1 MVPFLA
7 CKIRLVF
14 FLTSWSSP
22 FQCNKPGPN
31 LHMQA
36 KVLLKQMQ
44 ISHRPMH
51 ASLHAADDPDWL
63 LDMLALGIYKTSMT
77 LTPDPPGDVDV
88 EECEYGH
95 DNAED
100 GGDEV
105 FYCHDPSGG
114 RG

>member
-1 MVPFLA
+1 MLFPGIFLPMQQ
-7 CKIRLVF
+7 
-14 FLTSWSSP
+14 TS
-22 FQCNKPGPN
+22 PN

-36 KVLLKQMQ
+36 KVLLKQTRT
-44 ISHRPMH
+44 SHRPMH

-63 LDMLALGIYKTSMT
+63 LDMLALGTYKTSMT
-77 LTPDPPGDVDV
+77 LTTDPPSDVDV

-95 DNAED
+95 DNAEN